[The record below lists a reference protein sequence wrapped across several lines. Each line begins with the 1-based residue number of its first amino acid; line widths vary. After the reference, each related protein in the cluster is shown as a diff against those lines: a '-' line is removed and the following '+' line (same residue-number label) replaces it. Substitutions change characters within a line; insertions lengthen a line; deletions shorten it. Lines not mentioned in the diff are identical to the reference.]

1 LVSKCQDHPLSWT
14 LLLLDLLSK
23 NELPGHLI
31 SAMIQ
36 NSATLKM
43 YMIGL
48 LAHQLL
54 KKT

>member
-31 SAMIQ
+31 SAMI
-36 NSATLKM
+36 SATLKM